1 METYRPQMSP
11 ERSIYDLFKVIVGY
25 YETGKL
31 YYVAKMRNGFVPL
44 VRQEVYRKFRGWRWG
59 IKGMAWRNG

>member
-1 METYRPQMSP
+1 MSP

-44 VRQEVYRKFRGWRWG
+44 VRQEVYRKF
-59 IKGMAWRNG
+59 KGLEIGHQRDGLEKWLATL